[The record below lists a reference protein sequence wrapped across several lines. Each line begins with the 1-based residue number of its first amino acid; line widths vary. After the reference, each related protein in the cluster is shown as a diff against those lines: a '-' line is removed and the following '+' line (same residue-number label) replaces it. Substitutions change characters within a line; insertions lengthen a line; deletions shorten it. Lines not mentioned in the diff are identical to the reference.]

1 MRLSNDITARAT
13 RFPHIPCD
21 KAKLAQ
27 TWNLA
32 KSESRFK
39 IVKSITPKPTMWL
52 DTYKNGNFAQDFA
65 HRFECY
71 EVSVREILDR
81 IRQKGRE

>member
-39 IVKSITPKPTMWL
+39 IVKFIKPKPTMWL
-52 DTYKNGNFAQDFA
+52 DTYKNGNFAQYFA
-65 HRFECY
+65 HRFKSY
-71 EVSVREILDR
+71 EVSVREIWIKLG
-81 IRQKGRE
+81 KK

>member
-32 KSESRFK
+32 KSESRFS
-39 IVKSITPKPTMWL
+39 IVKFIKQRKSS
-52 DTYKNGNFAQDFA
+52 KNKKTHKCGGKEAFKK
-65 HRFECY
+65 RERKY
-71 EVSVREILDR
+71 EI
-81 IRQKGRE
+81 

>member
-1 MRLSNDITARAT
+1 MRLSNDITARVA

-32 KSESRFK
+32 KSESRFS
-39 IVKSITPKPTMWL
+39 IVKFIKPK
-52 DTYKNGNFAQDFA
+52 
-65 HRFECY
+65 
-71 EVSVREILDR
+71 EI
-81 IRQKGRE
+81 K